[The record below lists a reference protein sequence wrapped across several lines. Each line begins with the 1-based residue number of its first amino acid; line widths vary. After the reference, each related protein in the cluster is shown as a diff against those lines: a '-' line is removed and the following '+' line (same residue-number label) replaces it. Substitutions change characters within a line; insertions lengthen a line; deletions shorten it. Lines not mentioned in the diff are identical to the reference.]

1 MLKEGADGVSL
12 DYVSV
17 SWHHGSLIS
26 SLLFCLDQWLSFF
39 SIFAN
44 KLIIIL
50 DSPGAKYQLV
60 PWWSNLCVEPVAGP
74 RSQLLFRL
82 VETGAPASSVS
93 AEIGKSVRVSFSLTL
108 LLTIFSHEISVSGK
122 ATPAQGQKVND
133 FSWTRLVWCLKPTP
147 ELGGKKSWFSTM

>member
-60 PWWSNLCVEPVAGP
+60 PW
-74 RSQLLFRL
+74 
-82 VETGAPASSVS
+82 
-93 AEIGKSVRVSFSLTL
+93 
-108 LLTIFSHEISVSGK
+108 
-122 ATPAQGQKVND
+122 
-133 FSWTRLVWCLKPTP
+133 
-147 ELGGKKSWFSTM
+147 